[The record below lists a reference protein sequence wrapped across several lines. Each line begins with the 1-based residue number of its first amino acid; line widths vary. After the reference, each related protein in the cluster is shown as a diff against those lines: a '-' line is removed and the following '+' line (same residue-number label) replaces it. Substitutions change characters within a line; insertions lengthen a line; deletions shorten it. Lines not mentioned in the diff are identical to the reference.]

1 MESELWKW
9 LIQQTPAVVISVLVI
24 WRLFKIIGKRD
35 ERDERIAD
43 ELKGVAETL
52 SSLSTTLGLLFERI
66 RGGRGHE

>member
-24 WRLFKIIGKRD
+24 WRLFKIIGTRD
-35 ERDERIAD
+35 ERDERIAV

-52 SSLSTTLGLLFERI
+52 SSLSTTLGLLFDRI
-66 RGGRGHE
+66 RGGKGHE